1 MNRHAETIV
10 KLLQRRITTAE
21 SEAHLAESFER
32 RHPESTCAKM
42 RTDIAKACLG
52 EYRTAL
58 EWIETK

>member
-21 SEAHLAESFER
+21 SEANLAESFEL
-32 RHPESTCAKM
+32 RHPESGTATL
-42 RTDIAKACLG
+42 RTSIAKACLG